1 MPALLGHA
9 LLLRGDCRDETGVA
23 NVELLLRNAVQAAQG
38 EGRSATK
45 LLADARSHLALLLA
59 QQRREEEAHTEM
71 RQLGCLYRLAP
82 EVLSYELGAPH
93 ACDEAGTVEVAAALD
108 GALPPSLVAHLSACF
123 APDAGFWQAHRYHS
137 PDTGYFSYSHALC
150 DVSRTDAAPPPTAW
164 DQALRALHT
173 LAAQLR
179 PDVAGATHVEW
190 WAHCRPHSSGHQLHY
205 DSDAEGLPDASGQP
219 RHPIAS
225 CVLYLSS
232 DDAARVGGPTL
243 VTQQRRGDSV
253 LGQTGW
259 LGYPSAGRLLV
270 FDGGVLHGVIPGR
283 CPSPAPGQRRVTLMV
298 AFWDGIDILPGDN
311 PGASR
316 PFPPLDRPD
325 TPDWASRLAAGPLR
339 EEWAADAV
347 RERAHNAQKVA
358 LRPLPR
364 VWADADEQRNAA
376 DGVALAQL
384 QGMPHYN
391 ACFQGF

>member
-71 RQLGCLYRLAP
+71 RQLGCLYR
-82 EVLSYELGAPH
+82 
-93 ACDEAGTVEVAAALD
+93 
-108 GALPPSLVAHLSACF
+108 LSACF